1 MILYKGNK
9 EKECDIMR
17 YTVEVK
23 GRQKTINI
31 PDATIKEYEK
41 CFELSTEDAIKMY
54 LEEEGYL
61 DNAELDELEEKAEK
75 NKVSVRG
82 EAKSKTERKKTSKPK
97 VVKVSDT
104 KKELFSKISQFLTDT
119 FGENAEILKENKLIQ
134 VKIGEDM
141 FKIDIIQ
148 QRKPK

>member
-1 MILYKGNK
+1 
-9 EKECDIMR
+9 MR
-17 YTVEVK
+17 YTVDVK

-41 CFELSTEDAIKMY
+41 CFELSTEEAIKMY

>member
-1 MILYKGNK
+1 
-9 EKECDIMR
+9 MR
-17 YTVEVK
+17 YTVDVK

-31 PDATIKEYEK
+31 PEATIKEYEK
-41 CFELSTEDAIKMY
+41 CFELSTEEAIKMY

-75 NKVSVRG
+75 NKVSIRG

>member
-1 MILYKGNK
+1 
-9 EKECDIMR
+9 MR
-17 YTVEVK
+17 YTVDVK

-104 KKELFSKISQFLTDT
+104 KKELFSKISQFLSET

>member
-1 MILYKGNK
+1 
-9 EKECDIMR
+9 MR
-17 YTVEVK
+17 YTVDVK

-41 CFELSTEDAIKMY
+41 CFELSTEEAIKMY

-104 KKELFSKISQFLTDT
+104 KKELFSKISQFLADT

>member
-1 MILYKGNK
+1 
-9 EKECDIMR
+9 MR
-17 YTVEVK
+17 YTVDVK

-31 PDATIKEYEK
+31 PEATIKEYEK
-41 CFELSTEDAIKMY
+41 CFELSTDEAIKMY

-82 EAKSKTERKKTSKPK
+82 ESKLKTERKKASKPK

>member
-17 YTVEVK
+17 YTVDVK

-82 EAKSKTERKKTSKPK
+82 EAKSKTERKKTNKPK

-119 FGENAEILKENKLIQ
+119 FGENVEILKENKLIQ

>member
-17 YTVEVK
+17 YTVDVK

-41 CFELSTEDAIKMY
+41 CFELSTEEAIKMY

-104 KKELFSKISQFLTDT
+104 KKELFSKISQFLSET
-119 FGENAEILKENKLIQ
+119 FGENAEVLKENKLIQ

>member
-17 YTVEVK
+17 YTVDVK

-31 PDATIKEYEK
+31 PEATIKEYEK
-41 CFELSTEDAIKMY
+41 CFELSTEEAIKMY

>member
-17 YTVEVK
+17 YTVDVK

-61 DNAELDELEEKAEK
+61 DNAELNELEEKAEK

-119 FGENAEILKENKLIQ
+119 YGENAEILKENKLIQ

>member
-1 MILYKGNK
+1 
-9 EKECDIMR
+9 MR
-17 YTVEVK
+17 YTVDVK

>member
-1 MILYKGNK
+1 
-9 EKECDIMR
+9 MR
-17 YTVEVK
+17 YTVDVK

-31 PDATIKEYEK
+31 PEATIKEYEK
-41 CFELSTEDAIKMY
+41 CFELSTEEAIKMY

-134 VKIGEDM
+134 VKSGEDM

>member
-1 MILYKGNK
+1 
-9 EKECDIMR
+9 MR
-17 YTVEVK
+17 YTVDVK

-41 CFELSTEDAIKMY
+41 CFELSTDEAIKMY

-82 EAKSKTERKKTSKPK
+82 ESKLKTERKKASKPK

>member
-1 MILYKGNK
+1 
-9 EKECDIMR
+9 MR
-17 YTVEVK
+17 YTVDVK

-41 CFELSTEDAIKMY
+41 CFELSTEEAIKMY

-61 DNAELDELEEKAEK
+61 NNAELDELEEKAEK

-82 EAKSKTERKKTSKPK
+82 EAKSKAERKKTSKPK

-119 FGENAEILKENKLIQ
+119 FGENAEVLKENKLIQ

>member
-17 YTVEVK
+17 YTVDVK

-104 KKELFSKISQFLTDT
+104 KKELFSKISQFLIDT

>member
-17 YTVEVK
+17 YTVDVK

>member
-17 YTVEVK
+17 YTVDVK

-31 PDATIKEYEK
+31 PEATIKEYEK
-41 CFELSTEDAIKMY
+41 CFELSTEEAIKMY

-75 NKVSVRG
+75 NKVSIRG

>member
-1 MILYKGNK
+1 
-9 EKECDIMR
+9 MR
-17 YTVEVK
+17 YTVDVK

-104 KKELFSKISQFLTDT
+104 KKELFSKISQFLSET
-119 FGENAEILKENKLIQ
+119 FGENAEVLKENKLIQ

>member
-17 YTVEVK
+17 YTVDVK

-31 PDATIKEYEK
+31 PEATIKEYEK
-41 CFELSTEDAIKMY
+41 CFELSTEEAIKMY

-104 KKELFSKISQFLTDT
+104 KKEIFSKISQFLIDT
-119 FGENAEILKENKLIQ
+119 FGENVEILKENKLIQ
-134 VKIGEDM
+134 VKIEEDM

>member
-17 YTVEVK
+17 YTVDVK

-31 PDATIKEYEK
+31 PEATIKEYEK
-41 CFELSTEDAIKMY
+41 CFELSTEEAIKMY

-119 FGENAEILKENKLIQ
+119 FSENAEILKENKLIQ

>member
-17 YTVEVK
+17 YTVDVK

-41 CFELSTEDAIKMY
+41 CFELSTEEAIKMY

-104 KKELFSKISQFLTDT
+104 KKELFSVISQFLTET
-119 FGENAEILKENKLIQ
+119 FGENAEVLKENKLIQ

>member
-17 YTVEVK
+17 YTVDVK

-41 CFELSTEDAIKMY
+41 CFELSTEEAIKMY

-61 DNAELDELEEKAEK
+61 DNAELNELEEKAEK

-104 KKELFSKISQFLTDT
+104 KKELFSKISQFLIDT

>member
-17 YTVEVK
+17 YTVDVK

-41 CFELSTEDAIKMY
+41 CFELSTEEAIKMY

-104 KKELFSKISQFLTDT
+104 KKELFSKISQFLIDT
-119 FGENAEILKENKLIQ
+119 FGENAEVIKENKLIQ

>member
-1 MILYKGNK
+1 
-9 EKECDIMR
+9 MR
-17 YTVEVK
+17 YTVDVK

-41 CFELSTEDAIKMY
+41 CFELSTEEAIKMY

-104 KKELFSKISQFLTDT
+104 KKELFSAISQFLSET
-119 FGENAEILKENKLIQ
+119 FGENAEVLKENKLIQ
-134 VKIGEDM
+134 VKIGEDI

>member
-17 YTVEVK
+17 YTVDVK

-41 CFELSTEDAIKMY
+41 CFELSTEEAIKMY

>member
-1 MILYKGNK
+1 
-9 EKECDIMR
+9 MR
-17 YTVEVK
+17 YTVDVK

-41 CFELSTEDAIKMY
+41 CFELSTEEAIKMY

-104 KKELFSKISQFLTDT
+104 KKELFSKISQFLSET
-119 FGENAEILKENKLIQ
+119 FGENAEVLKENKLIQ

>member
-1 MILYKGNK
+1 
-9 EKECDIMR
+9 MR
-17 YTVEVK
+17 YTVDVK

-82 EAKSKTERKKTSKPK
+82 EAKSKTERKKISKPK

-104 KKELFSKISQFLTDT
+104 KKELFSKISQFLIDT

>member
-17 YTVEVK
+17 YTVAVK

-41 CFELSTEDAIKMY
+41 CFELSTEEAIKMY

-119 FGENAEILKENKLIQ
+119 FGENAEVIKENKLIQ

>member
-17 YTVEVK
+17 YTVDVK

-31 PDATIKEYEK
+31 PEATIKEYEK

-104 KKELFSKISQFLTDT
+104 KKELFSKISQFLIDT
-119 FGENAEILKENKLIQ
+119 FGENVEILKENKLIQ

>member
-17 YTVEVK
+17 YTVDVK

-41 CFELSTEDAIKMY
+41 CFELSTEEAIKMY

-104 KKELFSKISQFLTDT
+104 KKELFSKISQFLIDT

>member
-17 YTVEVK
+17 YTVDVK

-82 EAKSKTERKKTSKPK
+82 EAKAKTERKKTSKPK

-104 KKELFSKISQFLTDT
+104 KKELFSKISQFLIDT

>member
-1 MILYKGNK
+1 
-9 EKECDIMR
+9 MR
-17 YTVEVK
+17 YTVDVK

-41 CFELSTEDAIKMY
+41 CFELSTEEAIKMY

-119 FGENAEILKENKLIQ
+119 FGENAEVIKENKLIQ

>member
-1 MILYKGNK
+1 
-9 EKECDIMR
+9 MR
-17 YTVEVK
+17 YTVDAK

-41 CFELSTEDAIKMY
+41 CFELSTEEAVKMY

-61 DNAELDELEEKAEK
+61 DNAELDELEEKAKK

-82 EAKSKTERKKTSKPK
+82 EEKSKTERKKTNKPK

-104 KKELFSKISQFLTDT
+104 KKELFGAISQFLTDT